1 VPSSERRREVGA
13 LLERAPGWAT
23 ARDDVVA
30 IALVGSWA
38 RDAAGPWSDLDLVVL
53 VEDPTA
59 YTESDDWIDELA
71 PGAKLVRTGDWVA
84 IVERRLLLP
93 SGLEV
98 EVGFGRPSWAATEP
112 VDPGTRHVVRDGL
125 RAVHDPRRL
134 LAMLVAA
141 CR

>member
-1 VPSSERRREVGA
+1 
-13 LLERAPGWAT
+13 
-23 ARDDVVA
+23 
-30 IALVGSWA
+30 
-38 RDAAGPWSDLDLVVL
+38 VVL
-53 VEDPTA
+53 TEDPTA

-125 RAVHDPRRL
+125 SAVHDPRRL